1 MGLFS
6 KLFGYPKITL
16 REPFEQMKFYCSGG
30 TCQLARE
37 VIGAGVSS
45 DWHEVEALVA
55 HLVVASYFYEKKYRA
70 NAAEN
75 EANLDEF
82 YDFLSATFIE
92 FFRET
97 GNHNLSKDELTQLL
111 DVYGTRLEEYL
122 PILDDDIENCHRIDI
137 PFYVFSSNLAKKLY
151 KSPQDV
157 TKTVPVIGKYFDTFA
172 FIIDT
177 SI

>member
-16 REPFEQMKFYCSGG
+16 RKPFDQMKFYCSGG

-45 DWHEVEALVA
+45 DWHEIEALVA
-55 HLVVASYFYEKKYRA
+55 HLVFASYFYDKKYGA

-75 EANLDEF
+75 EGNLDEF

-111 DVYGTRLEEYL
+111 DVYGTKLEEYM
-122 PILDDDIENCHRIDI
+122 PILDYDLENCYCSDI
-137 PFYVFSSNLAKKLY
+137 PYYVFSSNLAKKLY
-151 KSPQDV
+151 KSPQDAA
-157 TKTVPVIGKYFDTFA
+157 KTVPVIGKYFNTFA
-172 FIIDT
+172 FIMETTI
-177 SI
+177 